1 MESIVVLKKG
11 YQARNPGW
19 SIPSDYKKQGKP
31 FWKWILSQVG
41 PHTWPMQWGMFCVSG
56 VRPFNR
62 GSNLAGSR
70 ELITQDSNREHCI
83 LWGSRGF
90 SSSSSHRTWTWRSLK
105 PGLLTEFTL
114 SWGTTL
120 DLRES
125 VSSPSERS
133 QSHVFLLHVPSV
145 LAVYWALAKS
155 LTMSNSFASDTQ
167 ANNLCFVTKAV
178 MLRNKWG
185 ADYFSKQHTHTISYR
200 NLGLAE

>member
-1 MESIVVLKKG
+1 MDSLPGGSPHLTNAVGNVLCI
-11 YQARNPGW
+11 W
-19 SIPSDYKKQGKP
+19 SKTFQQGKQ
-31 FWKWILSQVG
+31 LG
-41 PHTWPMQWGMFCVSG
+41 RLEGAHYSG
-56 VRPFNR
+56 QQQRTLHPLR
-62 GSNLAGSR
+62 IS
-70 ELITQDSNREHCI
+70 
-83 LWGSRGF
+83 GF
-90 SSSSSHRTWTWRSLK
+90 STSSSHRTWTWRSRN